1 MLKSQLKIFLL
12 LVFCSLSLT
21 GCATYK
27 FHHGQAPYEKGY
39 VVARD
44 DYDIL
49 EYTLGQN
56 NTVPDRKLA
65 KTRFLRRRD
74 IVEDYY
80 KKMNLIENHFK
91 MAVWD
96 PASMFLKL
104 IGGLFRLPFIAIAD
118 YRYEHDPIYK
128 EKVNKMEKLKDE
140 QEEARVRALKEKL
153 SEYVQKD
160 LEKESAVKALVP
172 ATPLPQEEP
181 IEIEIEKKQGAE
193 KPQPEAPKVE
203 APKEVE
209 PPKTEAPKVE
219 FPEVEKIP
227 VKEEVV
233 PVIPKKEEAAI
244 EPKETPKAEVTP
256 PVQEIKELPEHEIIP
271 EAQQIEEKKPENTVL
286 MKEKAMQQ
294 AFQKEAGISAVIIAK
309 PQKGY
314 SPLRVNFSG
323 TNSRS
328 RKARIVSYAWDFGD
342 GDISTKP
349 NPVNTFY
356 SNTSE
361 PKYFTVNLVVKDNRG
376 NTAQASSVVEVLNK

>member
-1 MLKSQLKIFLL
+1 QVKIFLL
-12 LVFCSLSLT
+12 LVFCVMNLT

-39 VVARD
+39 VVSRD

-56 NTVPDRKLA
+56 NSVPDRKLA

-140 QEEARVRALKEKL
+140 QEEARVKALKERL

-160 LEKESAVKALVP
+160 LEKESAVKALTP
-172 ATPLPQEEP
+172 ATPVPQEAVEP
-181 IEIEIEKKQGAE
+181 QPETPKIEAPKEIEPAKTEAVKI
-193 KPQPEAPKVE
+193 EAPKVE
-203 APKEVE
+203 AL
-209 PPKTEAPKVE
+209 EA
-219 FPEVEKIP
+219 EKLP
-227 VKEEVV
+227 AKEEAVS
-233 PVIPKKEEAAI
+233 VIPKKEEAAI
-244 EPKETPKAEVTP
+244 EPKE
-256 PVQEIKELPEHEIIP
+256 LPEHEIIP
-271 EAQQIEEKKPENTVL
+271 EPQPAEKKPEDAAL
-286 MKEKAMQQ
+286 MKEKAVQQ

-314 SPLRVNFSG
+314 SPLKVNFSG

-328 RKARIVSYAWDFGD
+328 RKGKIVSYAWDFGD

-349 NPVNTFY
+349 NPVNTYY

-376 NTAQASSVVEVLNK
+376 NTAQVSSVIEVLNK